1 LRLRRRLIRKSAIL
15 DPAQGKAGM
24 AGYTAANFPEPMTM
38 NLRLTLLLS
47 ACLLAFNVH
56 AAGFGDPEMDAAQ
69 RLLEASLR
77 QDIPANHPRLAK
89 TREQLQRLA
98 KLTGESEQTI
108 AQACMRNARYAFDAA
123 RIDVRP
129 HEVLEAVAQH
139 AQSGKPLNETTQRY
153 VELRVKQKLDHAGA
167 LAAFK

>member
-1 LRLRRRLIRKSAIL
+1 MKPSLSV
-15 DPAQGKAGM
+15 
-24 AGYTAANFPEPMTM
+24 
-38 NLRLTLLLS
+38 LLC

-56 AAGFGDPEMDAAQ
+56 AAGFGEPEMDAAQ

-77 QDIPANHPRLAK
+77 EDIPENHPRLAK
-89 TREQLQRLA
+89 TREQIKRLA
-98 KLTGESEQTI
+98 KLSGENEQAV

-129 HEVLEAVAQH
+129 HEVLEAAALYAQ
-139 AQSGKPLNETTQRY
+139 AGKPLSETTQRY
-153 VELRVKQKLDHAGA
+153 VDLRVKQRLDHAKA

>member
-1 LRLRRRLIRKSAIL
+1 
-15 DPAQGKAGM
+15 
-24 AGYTAANFPEPMTM
+24 M

-129 HEVLEAVAQH
+129 HEVLEALALY
-139 AQSGKPLNETTQRY
+139 APAGKPLSETTQRY
-153 VELRVKQKLDHAGA
+153 IDLRVNKKPADAKA

>member
-1 LRLRRRLIRKSAIL
+1 
-15 DPAQGKAGM
+15 
-24 AGYTAANFPEPMTM
+24 M

-56 AAGFGDPEMDAAQ
+56 AAGLGEPEMDAAQ
-69 RLLEASLR
+69 RLLEVSLR
-77 QDIPANHPRLAK
+77 EDIPANHPRLAK
-89 TREQLQRLA
+89 TREQLQRVA
-98 KLTGESEQTI
+98 KLSGESEQSV

-129 HEVLEAVAQH
+129 HEVLEAAAQY
-139 AQSGKPLNETTQRY
+139 APAGKPLSETTQRY
-153 VELRVKQKLDHAGA
+153 IDLRVNKKLDHAKA

>member
-1 LRLRRRLIRKSAIL
+1 MKLR
-15 DPAQGKAGM
+15 
-24 AGYTAANFPEPMTM
+24 FPV
-38 NLRLTLLLS
+38 LLC

-56 AAGFGDPEMDAAQ
+56 AAGLGEPDYDAAQ

-77 QDIPANHPRLAK
+77 EDIPENHPRLAK
-89 TREQLQRLA
+89 TREQIKRLA
-98 KLTGESEQTI
+98 KLSGETEQTV

-129 HEVLEAVAQH
+129 HEVLEAA
-139 AQSGKPLNETTQRY
+139 ALYAPAGKPLSETTQRY
-153 VELRVKQKLDHAGA
+153 IDLRVKQKLDHAKA